1 MVSRRFL
8 LLLVPAALVAAGI
21 AYRLVFPTYDGPS
34 LDARTAFQMMQEQ
47 QITLVD
53 IRRPDEWQAT
63 GTADGAHRLDLRRPD
78 FIAALDALVE
88 GDRARPVALICARGV
103 RSAPGAGSP
112 PTQTVAIPS
121 RSGTSRLT
129 ARSSKKAARLGS
141 IENCWTKRW

>member
-63 GTADGAHRLDLRRPD
+63 GTAEGAHRLDLRRPD
-78 FIAALDALVE
+78 FIAALDALVK

-103 RSAPGAGSP
+103 RSARLANRLAESGFSSVVNIPEGMLGAADGPGW
-112 PTQTVAIPS
+112 I
-121 RSGTSRLT
+121 
-129 ARSSKKAARLGS
+129 ARGLPLAQD
-141 IENCWTKRW
+141 